1 MKKIFL
7 NFAFLLIGVFGFC
20 QSQADLGKIQ
30 LSVYFPEEDQYN
42 YDSDVLY
49 KIEGKLTHLLSNY
62 GIVSTDYNNGLILQP
77 KITIN
82 GNEVVEGGMQNVN
95 VTNMTLQLLIK
106 QDQTNMV
113 FASFSKQL
121 KGTGRTESL
130 ALNSAVNSLSAND
143 PALVSFIEKGKEK
156 LQAYYQAN
164 CAQIMTKS
172 GNLEKSGKYEESLGL
187 LMSIPETASCYKT
200 AQTKSL
206 ETYKNFQKKNCASL
220 VKQAN
225 VYIAEKD
232 YSSAFSILMD
242 IDSTSPCSA
251 QSNSLVKSIEN
262 KLNAEEK
269 KQWDL
274 DMKMYND
281 SVGLE
286 KLRINAIKD
295 VAVSYYKSQQ
305 RPNQTVI
312 VK

>member
-7 NFAFLLIGVFGFC
+7 NITFLLMSVFGFC

-30 LSVYFPEEDQYN
+30 LSVYFPEEDQNN

-49 KIEGKLTHLLSNY
+49 KIEGKLTQLLSNY

-82 GNEVVEGGMQNVN
+82 GNEIVEGGMQNIN

-143 PALVSFIEKGKEK
+143 PALISFIEKGKEK
-156 LQAYYQAN
+156 LQLYYQTN
-164 CAQIMTKS
+164 CPQIIARS
-172 GNLEKSGKYEESLGL
+172 SQLEKSGNYEESLGL
-187 LMSIPETASCYKT
+187 LLSIPETASCYKT
-200 AQTKSL
+200 AQAKSL

-220 VKQAN
+220 IKQAN

-242 IDSTSPCSA
+242 IDSTSPCSS
-251 QSNSLVKSIEN
+251 QSNALVKSIES
-262 KLNAEEK
+262 KITAEEK

-274 DMKMYND
+274 EMKMYND

-286 KLRINAIKD
+286 KMKIGAIRD
-295 VAVSYYKSQQ
+295 VAVSFYKSRQ
-305 RPNQTVI
+305 RPNQTII

>member
-7 NFAFLLIGVFGFC
+7 NFALLLTSIFGYC

-42 YDSDVLY
+42 FDSDVLY
-49 KIEGKLTHLLSNY
+49 KIEGKLTQLLSNY

-77 KITIN
+77 KIIIN

-113 FASFSKQL
+113 FSSFSKQL

-130 ALNSAVNSLSAND
+130 ALNNAVNSLSAND
-143 PALVSFIEKGKEK
+143 PALVSFIEKGKDK
-156 LQAYYQAN
+156 LHAYYQAN
-164 CAQIMTKS
+164 CAQIMTNS

-225 VYIAEKD
+225 MYIAEKD

-251 QSNSLVKSIEN
+251 QSNSLVKSIES
-262 KLNAEEK
+262 KITAEEK

-274 DMKMYND
+274 QMKMYND

-286 KLRINAIKD
+286 KLRIGAIRD
-295 VAVSYYKSQQ
+295 IAVSFYKSKQ
-305 RPNQTVI
+305 RPNQTII